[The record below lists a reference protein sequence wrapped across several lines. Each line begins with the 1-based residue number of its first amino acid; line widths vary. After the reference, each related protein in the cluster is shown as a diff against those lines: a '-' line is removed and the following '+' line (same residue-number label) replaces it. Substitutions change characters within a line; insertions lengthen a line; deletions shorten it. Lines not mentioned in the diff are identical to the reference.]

1 MAVLRNIIAF
11 PVASLVAGIAYA
23 SMYNG
28 SGVAP
33 DAILPAIGLA
43 SVVALL
49 HAVVLGVPSALVL
62 RHFGK
67 LKLPYILAC
76 AFLIGALPLPLGLLF
91 AGSVSWTLRESV
103 LSMAFCGVLGL
114 VAGAVWF
121 YVSDLSSNTSFE
133 RTREG

>member
-11 PVASLVAGIAYA
+11 PIASLVAGVAYA
-23 SMYNG
+23 SMNNG
-28 SGVAP
+28 SGGAP
-33 DAILPAIGLA
+33 DVILPAIGIA

-49 HAVVLGVPSALVL
+49 HALVLGVPSAVVL

-91 AGSVSWTLRESV
+91 TGSVSWTLREAI
-103 LSMAFCGVLGL
+103 LSMASCGVLGL
-114 VAGAVWF
+114 LAGAVWF
-121 YVSDLSSNTSFE
+121 YVSDLSSNASLE